1 MDKIHEVMRIF
12 ERMKNKRAE
21 RKSEKR
27 LQDLFVKVHVYNK
40 KICIP
45 LPNIYAISEIEGLY
59 ESIDKINLAEPKQL
73 AHILVLLDNQENLE
87 YARLSEEEKD
97 DLFVKRMQEIPAGE
111 HEDYIRAIYEVF
123 LMLKKNSIRKQ
134 KGILQQA
141 LEILDTEKSP
151 SG

>member
-1 MDKIHEVMRIF
+1 MDKIHEAMRIF
-12 ERMKNKRAE
+12 ERMKNRLAE

-27 LQDLFVKVHVYNK
+27 LQDLFIKVHVYNRNIK
-40 KICIP
+40 IP

-59 ESIDKINLAEPKQL
+59 ESIDKINLADPKQL
-73 AHILVLLDNQENLE
+73 AHILVLLENQENLE
-87 YARLSEEEKD
+87 YARLSKEEKD
-97 DLFVKRMQEIPAGE
+97 DLVLKRMQEIPAGE
-111 HEDYIRAIYEVF
+111 QEDYVQAIYEVF

-141 LEILDTEKSP
+141 LEILDTEKLP